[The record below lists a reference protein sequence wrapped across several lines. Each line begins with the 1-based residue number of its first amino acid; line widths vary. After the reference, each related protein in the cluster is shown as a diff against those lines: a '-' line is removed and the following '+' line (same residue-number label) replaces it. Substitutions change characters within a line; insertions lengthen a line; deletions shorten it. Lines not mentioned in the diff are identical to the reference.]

1 MRLPR
6 RVGRWS
12 TRRTLLWTWTPT
24 LLPWSRSGRNSVVA
38 NGPIRVPDRTASL
51 RDASGSPRWLRP
63 CRDGSAKVRVAPGW
77 ISGTGSLSSDASDA
91 IGKRRLTS
99 GALPVNVCCQHSHFM
114 IKELL
119 MKTVVLKFAILA
131 LLAGVLAIAQ
141 PPQLSPEAQAARQAQ
156 QAQQTQQ
163 ALAAA
168 QIPPVE
174 DFKPSVLNQQ
184 GKQYPEVNSE
194 RRVRSALKAPQA
206 QTVTLDIGAVKYP
219 MTKGADG
226 VWTGS
231 SAPQDEGFHYYQFNV
246 DGVNVPDPG
255 TQMFYG
261 ASRWGSG
268 VEVPAHDE
276 DFYAMKNVPHGNLRE
291 VHFCSKIANASLQ
304 CFVYTP
310 PDYDKGS
317 KRYPVLY
324 IQHGAGEDEHGWGG
338 QGYAGLILDNLIS
351 EGKAKPFIM
360 VIGNSYIPG
369 MSAGRGAAP
378 AGQPGAAPPASAPGG
393 RGGPGGR
400 GFTMTDTPFEHVL
413 IGEMIPFIEANYRTL
428 GDQPHRAMSGLS
440 MGGAL
445 THGITLAHLDKF
457 GYIGMF
463 SGGSIAPSEIKD
475 MADFKKKVKLVFV
488 G

>member
-206 QTVTLDIGAVKYP
+206 QTVTLDIGGVKYP

-226 VWTGS
+226 VWIGS

-255 TQMFYG
+255 TLMFYG
-261 ASRWGSG
+261 ASRCGSG
-268 VEVPAHDE
+268 VEVPAHDQ
-276 DFYAMKNVPHGNLRE
+276 DFYSLKDVPHGNLQQ
-291 VHFCSKIANASLQ
+291 VLYPAKTAQNAILQ
-304 CFVYTP
+304 CR
-310 PDYDKGS
+310 S
-317 KRYPVLY
+317 
-324 IQHGAGEDEHGWGG
+324 EEHT
-338 QGYAGLILDNLIS
+338 S
-351 EGKAKPFIM
+351 ELQ
-360 VIGNSYIPG
+360 S
-369 MSAGRGAAP
+369 
-378 AGQPGAAPPASAPGG
+378 
-393 RGGPGGR
+393 
-400 GFTMTDTPFEHVL
+400 L
-413 IGEMIPFIEANYRTL
+413 
-428 GDQPHRAMSGLS
+428 
-440 MGGAL
+440 
-445 THGITLAHLDKF
+445 
-457 GYIGMF
+457 
-463 SGGSIAPSEIKD
+463 
-475 MADFKKKVKLVFV
+475 
-488 G
+488 